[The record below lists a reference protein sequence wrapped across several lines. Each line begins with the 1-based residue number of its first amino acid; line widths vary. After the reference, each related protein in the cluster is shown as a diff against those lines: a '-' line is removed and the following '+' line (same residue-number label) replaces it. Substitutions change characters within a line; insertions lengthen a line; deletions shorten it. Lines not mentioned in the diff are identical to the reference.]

1 MDAEGFLRSTPVEI
15 NWKIEAYNDARRYDA
30 SRDYRSIVHMAIAW
44 HNPKKLPPFEKFYP
58 ENNPGRQK
66 PKVGA
71 NVAKAMATAA
81 ALGHI

>member
-1 MDAEGFLRSTPVEI
+1 MDAEAFLRSTPVEI
-15 NWKIEAYNDARRYDA
+15 NWKIEAYNDARRSDA

-58 ENNPGRQK
+58 ENDTKKKAQSMDH
-66 PKVGA
+66 
-71 NVAKAMATAA
+71 NVAKAMATAK